1 MGRNIGGQAYG
12 NAAGTV
18 HQQVGEASRQHIR
31 LFQRIVK
38 VQPERH
44 GITVNIPKHLQCQG
58 RHTCFRVTHGSGT
71 VAINGAEVAVT
82 VHQLPTHGKVLR
94 HAHQSIIYAG
104 ISMGVILTQAVT
116 HNTGTLPV
124 RLVRGGAKLHHG
136 V

>member
-31 LFQRIVK
+31 LFQRIIEI
-38 VQPERH
+38 QPERH
-44 GITVNIPKHLQCQG
+44 GIAVDVPEHLQRQG

-71 VAINGAEVAVT
+71 VAVNGAEVAVT

-94 HAHQSIIYAG
+94 HTHQSVVYAG
-104 ISMGVILTQAVT
+104 IPMGMIFAQAVT

-124 RLVRGGAKLHHG
+124 RLVRGGAQFHHG